1 MGMQENGRMNGFRY
15 FTLVLAFLSSTGGL
29 LAQSE
34 NGTKPSYGLSVFRQT
49 SVMRPYEYDISFPF
63 YNKEKLSGT
72 TETHYPF
79 LFWYE
84 FSNRL
89 RLEFTASKF
98 QITDGHYK
106 TVGIF
111 PAGVFE
117 WTTGI
122 NTIDRSQETL
132 QLLRSYNVFGMRLS
146 PGIGLRHQRR
156 QVSFRSASSVVHEDM
171 NALMLQGALRLE
183 IPLPASFSLQL
194 DGAGYIGEG
203 RFRPAPLADIS
214 SDWQYAWVRL
224 SDERTGQA
232 SGYEWNAAFHYALN
246 ENVSLSLGYG
256 VTQDYRHLWNDPFV
270 SLYFSANNPPAVY
283 LYDQYAFATGML
295 RERISS
301 YSLGLHVRL

>member
-1 MGMQENGRMNGFRY
+1 
-15 FTLVLAFLSSTGGL
+15 
-29 LAQSE
+29 
-34 NGTKPSYGLSVFRQT
+34 
-49 SVMRPYEYDISFPF
+49 
-63 YNKEKLSGT
+63 
-72 TETHYPF
+72 
-79 LFWYE
+79 
-84 FSNRL
+84 
-89 RLEFTASKF
+89 
-98 QITDGHYK
+98 
-106 TVGIF
+106 
-111 PAGVFE
+111 
-117 WTTGI
+117 
-122 NTIDRSQETL
+122 
-132 QLLRSYNVFGMRLS
+132 MRLS

-183 IPLPASFSLQL
+183 IPLPASFTLQL

-246 ENVSLSLGYG
+246 EHVSLSLGYG